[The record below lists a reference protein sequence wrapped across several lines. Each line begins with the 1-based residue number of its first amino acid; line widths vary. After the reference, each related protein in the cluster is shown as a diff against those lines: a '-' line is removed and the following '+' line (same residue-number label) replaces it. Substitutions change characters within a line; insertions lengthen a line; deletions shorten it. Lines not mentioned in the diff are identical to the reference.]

1 MAIHDSNCILHV
13 CVDDMDPCKALCFLS
28 KDEQNGEVKRRF
40 MASAV
45 SVNGQ
50 TLLLTSSSAI
60 KDKDKQQK
68 LIFKRFS
75 RKHFGRYT
83 VEASFFGEFGEFT
96 FLRIRDTP
104 KDNGGKFDILRLN
117 LELPPSQSL
126 NVLTSP
132 CAMEKSKFDFNCDG
146 DIRKIELSDKSI
158 EETSILG
165 APIIIKQS
173 GQFCVIGVVGW
184 TSEET
189 LCPCYWNKDTRGE
202 FSLVCTHSFI

>member
-1 MAIHDSNCILHV
+1 
-13 CVDDMDPCKALCFLS
+13 
-28 KDEQNGEVKRRF
+28 

-50 TLLLTSSSAI
+50 SFLLTSSSAI
-60 KDKDKQQK
+60 KDKDKQEK

-83 VEASFFGEFGEFT
+83 VEASFYGEFGEFT
-96 FLRIRDTP
+96 FLRIKDTP
-104 KDNGGKFDILRLN
+104 KGNGGKFDIHRLN
-117 LELPPSQSL
+117 LELPPSESL
-126 NVLTSP
+126 NVLASP
-132 CAMEKSKFDFNCDG
+132 CGMEKFKFEFKCDG
-146 DIRKIELSDKSI
+146 NIRKIALNEESI

-165 APIIIKQS
+165 APIINEQS
-173 GQFCVIGVVGW
+173 GQFSVIGVVGW

-189 LCPCYWNKDTRGE
+189 LCPCYWNENTLGE

>member
-1 MAIHDSNCILHV
+1 ME
-13 CVDDMDPCKALCFLS
+13 PCKALCFLS

-50 TLLLTSSSAI
+50 TFLLTSSSAI
-60 KDKDKQQK
+60 KDKDKQEK
-68 LIFKRFS
+68 LIFKRYS
-75 RKHFGRYT
+75 RKHFGCYT
-83 VEASFFGEFGEFT
+83 VEASFYGEFGEFT
-96 FLRIRDTP
+96 FLEIKDTV
-104 KDNGGKFDILRLN
+104 KGNGKNFDIHRLN
-117 LELPPSQSL
+117 LELPPSGSQ

-132 CAMEKSKFDFNCDG
+132 CAMEKFKFKFKCDG
-146 DIRKIELSDKSI
+146 KKIELSEKSI

-189 LCPCYWNKDTRGE
+189 LCPCYWNKNTLGE

>member
-1 MAIHDSNCILHV
+1 
-13 CVDDMDPCKALCFLS
+13 MDPCKALCFLS
-28 KDEQNGEVKRRF
+28 KDEQDSEVKRRF

-45 SVNGQ
+45 NVNGQ
-50 TLLLTSSSAI
+50 SFLLTSSSAI

-96 FLRIRDTP
+96 FLRIKDTP
-104 KDNGGKFDILRLN
+104 KDNGEKFDIHRLN
-117 LELPPSQSL
+117 LELPPSERL

-132 CAMEKSKFDFNCDG
+132 GAMETFKFKFTCDG
-146 DIRKIELSDKSI
+146 KKIELSEKSI

-173 GQFCVIGVVGW
+173 GQFCVIGVLGW

-189 LCPCYWNKDTRGE
+189 LCPCYWNKDTHGE

>member
-1 MAIHDSNCILHV
+1 ME
-13 CVDDMDPCKALCFLS
+13 PCKALCFLS

-50 TLLLTSSSAI
+50 TFLLTSSSAI
-60 KDKDKQQK
+60 KDKDKQEK

-75 RKHFGRYT
+75 RKHFGCYT
-83 VEASFFGEFGEFT
+83 VKASFFGEFGEFT
-96 FLRIRDTP
+96 FLRIKDTV
-104 KDNGGKFDILRLN
+104 KGNGKNFDIHRLN
-117 LELPPSQSL
+117 LELPPSESL

-132 CAMEKSKFDFNCDG
+132 CAMEKFKFEFKCDG
-146 DIRKIELSDKSI
+146 KKIELSEKSI

-173 GQFCVIGVVGW
+173 RQFCVIGVVGW

-189 LCPCYWNKDTRGE
+189 LCPCYWNKNTLGE